1 MADFSTRRR
10 QRFISEEY
18 FEWLSNFHI
27 KSIEEWKHT
36 LPANG
41 TEETKRAI
49 AASWRAKEQFEL
61 MLLRY
66 TAGEPIES
74 MPHELEIV
82 VAAYEEYAVL
92 QRVARDDKQWPV
104 FLLNE
109 LADYERTVQLI
120 GLCHLLHRRD
130 LLPRIAALEDGVY
143 RAQDSLYEDLLA
155 YGVEGRVDVD
165 QWYHELY
172 RDCINSIYGDTEEES
187 LADLDAYL
195 EQWYGSMK
203 LAPWHDAH
211 LDLSE
216 SGGAY
221 FGYWAIEAAA
231 VAYLRE
237 LDDTCLRHHL
247 VYPKDLVD
255 FAREVGNRTPTLPV
269 SPGESVSAGRTGQVC
284 PETGIWKASGHNVP
298 GVMVNKGE
306 RMPDVFAPDKSGAYR
321 QQPALWEFD
330 RKA

>member
-104 FLLNE
+104 FLLNG

-155 YGVEGRVDVD
+155 YGVEGRVDAD
-165 QWYHELY
+165 QWYHESY
-172 RDCINSIYGDTEEES
+172 RDCINSIYGDTDEES

-237 LDDTCLRHHL
+237 LDDTCLRRHL

-255 FAREVGNRTPTLPV
+255 FAREVGKRTPTLPV
-269 SPGESVSAGRTGQVC
+269 SPRESV
-284 PETGIWKASGHNVP
+284 
-298 GVMVNKGE
+298 
-306 RMPDVFAPDKSGAYR
+306 
-321 QQPALWEFD
+321 
-330 RKA
+330 